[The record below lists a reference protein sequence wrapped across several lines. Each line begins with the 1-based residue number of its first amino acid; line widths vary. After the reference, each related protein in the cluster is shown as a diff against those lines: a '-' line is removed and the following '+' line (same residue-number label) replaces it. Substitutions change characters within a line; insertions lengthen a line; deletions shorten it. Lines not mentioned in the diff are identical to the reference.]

1 MLLQKN
7 CATNFITF
15 YLNVNNV
22 KLSPSMTVTVQGV
35 HRLQST
41 TITTLCLKKK
51 WGTHIIPHNSSKCGP
66 ILIILSL

>member
-7 CATNFITF
+7 CAINFITF

-35 HRLQST
+35 YRLQST
-41 TITTLCLKKK
+41 TITSRFSGKMF
-51 WGTHIIPHNSSKCGP
+51 SKFQE
-66 ILIILSL
+66 ILTGIHSAYSW